1 MTRRGLLALL
11 GLLLPLAVMG
21 CVQTLPLDGRACG
34 CVAAFR
40 CCAATNRCVSAE
52 EAAGARCQVAADG
65 DAAVPAPADAAPVAD
80 AAPADDAAPVDAP
93 ADALAMEVA
102 PPPDVMPDVPHGAPE
117 LGPEVKRDCAIAAR
131 RCAAD
136 GRAPQRC
143 DEDGRWVTEL
153 PCELACWGGVCTACT
168 PGTRRCDASQQPQ
181 LCDPGGQWRAEPA
194 CPEDDVCSAGLC
206 LCGESC
212 NLGLLHETAGLV
224 SLVAGR
230 EGLWFHDQQK
240 LWRLDL
246 GTRQVTEPH
255 PVGTTHKPLA
265 RLALD
270 EAGELFW
277 CRQDLASFTT
287 AVMRNGAPFLPMSE
301 CQGGL
306 LNRGSLLYVNSGG
319 TVTQHP
325 PTMGLP
331 PDVASG
337 TITAFAVDDQHIY
350 FGNRARAFSQ
360 FHRRPLFASGP
371 AEMLWEQTNPGDP
384 VSSVAID
391 GEHAYFAAGP
401 LLLRLPVSGTP
412 AEQATIVSQEVG
424 RTVGQVV
431 LSDSHVYWTVSA
443 MGSDGACAGTEVYR
457 RPKQP
462 VLRPAHRLIHDP
474 GPRCATALA
483 RAGDQLYLGNSTSP
497 VGLGPGRIV
506 RLAH

>member
-1 MTRRGLLALL
+1 MPASSHS
-11 GLLLPLAVMG
+11 
-21 CVQTLPLDGRACG
+21 
-34 CVAAFR
+34 
-40 CCAATNRCVSAE
+40 CAIP
-52 EAAGARCQVAADG
+52 AGSGERSR
-65 DAAVPAPADAAPVAD
+65 PAPRTT
-80 AAPADDAAPVDAP
+80 PA
-93 ADALAMEVA
+93 
-102 PPPDVMPDVPHGAPE
+102 
-117 LGPEVKRDCAIAAR
+117 R
-131 RCAAD
+131 
-136 GRAPQRC
+136 
-143 DEDGRWVTEL
+143 
-153 PCELACWGGVCTACT
+153 
-168 PGTRRCDASQQPQ
+168 
-181 LCDPGGQWRAEPA
+181 PA
-194 CPEDDVCSAGLC
+194 CVCAG
-206 LCGESC
+206 
-212 NLGLLHETAGLV
+212 TAAIWGCCTRPRAWV

-255 PVGTTHKPLA
+255 PVGTTHKPVA

-277 CRQDLASFTT
+277 CRQDLASFTS

-306 LNRGSLLYVNSGG
+306 LTRGSVLYINAGG
-319 TVTQHP
+319 SVTRHP
-325 PTMGLP
+325 PTTGLP

-337 TITAFAVDDQHIY
+337 TVTAFAVDDQHIY
-350 FGNRARAFSQ
+350 YGNRARAFSQ

-371 AEMLWEQTNPGDP
+371 AEMLWEQPSPGGP

-391 GEHAYFAAGP
+391 GEHVYFAAGP
-401 LLLRLPVSGTP
+401 LLLRLPVSGPP
-412 AEQATIVSQEVG
+412 AAQATMVSQEVG

-462 VLRPAHRLIHDP
+462 VLLPTHRLLHDP

-483 RAGDQLYLGNSTSP
+483 RAGDWLYLGSSTSP